1 MFKWARFSS
10 EGYEV
15 STHGDKRFSAL
26 NAKLKSGRTIEQIYQ
41 CDIKAYDPGGIN
53 WRLGKGKPPKD
64 TSVNLW
70 EEYLKLW
77 IQWGKENPKLMEEL
91 KYNASLCNST
101 LTDKFATTPVNQARA
116 LATVLNEINF
126 FEDSENHEHDR
137 NLRTTVEAAV
147 QH

>member
-26 NAKLKSGRTIEQIYQ
+26 NAKLKSGRTIDQIYQ

-77 IQWGKENPKLMEEL
+77 IQWAKENPKLIEEL
-91 KYNASLCNST
+91 KYNASLCNSII

-126 FEDSENHEHDR
+126 FEDSKNHEHAR
-137 NLRTTVEAAV
+137 NIRTTVETTV
-147 QH
+147 